1 MIIFL
6 LSLSILKCLKTLT
19 QACINT
25 QKQTSNHT
33 HTFNQNFNHCTTDK
47 VVLNYHA
54 RVDFSSLSISMLIHL
69 FIFKNLLYLQREGF
83 PITDDTSQL
92 NNCLHARDSSL
103 NFSKNEVFL
112 CFWQQQIMHTAS
124 FLPRATIIS
133 QQVTHVLI
141 HQFCDEWNKRS
152 LKTQTTISLGFIQS
166 QVSTTE
172 NITKIQIGT
181 VHFGNCFNNLL
192 NKDVKYMQE
201 VIFDRH

>member
-1 MIIFL
+1 MQGTVHYQ
-6 LSLSILKCLKTLT
+6 S
-19 QACINT
+19 
-25 QKQTSNHT
+25 
-33 HTFNQNFNHCTTDK
+33 
-47 VVLNYHA
+47 
-54 RVDFSSLSISMLIHL
+54 
-69 FIFKNLLYLQREGF
+69 GF

-152 LKTQTTISLGFIQS
+152 LKTKTINSLGFIQS

-172 NITKIQIGT
+172 NITKIQTGT

-201 VIFDRH
+201 VIFHRHWFHQLTFHRQNKIAQFSLIYILSGCQVAKSFTITLVIENRTLNNVSSAL